1 MIYKTCFTIT
11 VSRNNSINS
20 INDLDNE
27 LIKEKNKKLNPGQ
40 LLKDSI
46 QPKFSFNESEDFE
59 LPNLNLLNHNI
70 KQQTRNSNPDLLK
83 QNAKLLENVI
93 KELI

>member
-1 MIYKTCFTIT
+1 M
-11 VSRNNSINS
+11 
-20 INDLDNE
+20 
-27 LIKEKNKKLNPGQ
+27 
-40 LLKDSI
+40 

-70 KQQTRNSNPDLLK
+70 KQQPRNSNPDLLK

-93 KELI
+93 KEFDQWMDKLITKNGTTKI

>member
-1 MIYKTCFTIT
+1 M
-11 VSRNNSINS
+11 
-20 INDLDNE
+20 
-27 LIKEKNKKLNPGQ
+27 
-40 LLKDSI
+40 

-93 KELI
+93 